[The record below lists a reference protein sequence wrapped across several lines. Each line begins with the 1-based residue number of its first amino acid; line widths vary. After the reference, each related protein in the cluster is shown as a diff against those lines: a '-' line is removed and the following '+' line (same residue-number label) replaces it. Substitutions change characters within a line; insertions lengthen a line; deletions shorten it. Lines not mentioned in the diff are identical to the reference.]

1 MANKPR
7 VLAAFT
13 HHIIPYLERAL
24 GSYVDVVSV
33 HTVEEAL
40 RRLEDDRLIALVL
53 CGVFFNESRM
63 FELMREV
70 RTINPRLPFI
80 ACRILPL
87 ELPRVSIEALTI
99 ALETLGARYVDVPRL
114 EELYGPDQA
123 QSEFRSAVLSKIPR
137 QLVRGATPTD

>member
-1 MANKPR
+1 MANKPQ

-13 HHIIPYLERAL
+13 HQVIPYLERAL

-40 RRLEDDRLIALVL
+40 KRLEDDRLITLVL
-53 CGVFFNESRM
+53 CGVFFNGSRM

-70 RTINPRLPFI
+70 RRINPQLPFV

-99 ALETLGARYVDVPRL
+99 ALESLAARYVDVPRL
-114 EELYGPDQA
+114 EEMYGPDQA
-123 QSEFRSAVLSKIPR
+123 QSEFRSAVLSKVLR
-137 QLVRGATPTD
+137 QPMRGDTDY

>member
-1 MANKPR
+1 MANKPH

-40 RRLEDDRLIALVL
+40 KRLEDDRLIVLVL
-53 CGVFFNESRM
+53 CGVFFNGSRM

-70 RTINPRLPFI
+70 RTIHPQLPFI
-80 ACRILPL
+80 GCRILPL

-114 EELYGPDQA
+114 EELYGSDQA
-123 QSEFRSAVLSKIPR
+123 QSEFRAAVLSKIPR
-137 QLVRGATPTD
+137 QPV

>member
-1 MANKPR
+1 MANKPQ

-13 HHIIPYLERAL
+13 HQVIPYLERAL

-40 RRLEDDRLIALVL
+40 KRLEDDRLIALVL
-53 CGVFFNESRM
+53 CGVFFNGSRM

-70 RTINPRLPFI
+70 RRINPQLPFV

-99 ALETLGARYVDVPRL
+99 ALESLAARYVDVPRL
-114 EELYGPDQA
+114 EEMYGPDQA
-123 QSEFRSAVLSKIPR
+123 QSEFRSAVLSKVLR
-137 QLVRGATPTD
+137 QPMRGDTDY

>member
-1 MANKPR
+1 MANRPH

-13 HHIIPYLERAL
+13 HHIIPYLETTL
-24 GSYVDVVSV
+24 GSYVDVVSA

-40 RRLEDDRLIALVL
+40 QRLADDRSIAVVL
-53 CGVFFNESRM
+53 CGVFFNGSRM

-70 RTINPRLPFI
+70 RRINPQLAFI

-87 ELPRVSIEALTI
+87 ELPGVSIEALTI
-99 ALETLGARYVDVPRL
+99 ALESLGARYVDVPHL
-114 EELYGPDQA
+114 EQLYGRDQA

-137 QLVRGATPTD
+137 QPL